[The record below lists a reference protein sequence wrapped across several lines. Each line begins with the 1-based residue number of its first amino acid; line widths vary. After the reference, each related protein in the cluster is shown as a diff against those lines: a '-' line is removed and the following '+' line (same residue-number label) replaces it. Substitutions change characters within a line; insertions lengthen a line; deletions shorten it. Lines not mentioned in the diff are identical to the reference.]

1 MRIKDNSKLSAY
13 LLIAALSSEP
23 VIMQIKA
30 KRFTQDIIDS
40 LGDRLGE
47 IILPIPKDCE
57 LKEKI
62 TQIVKRSIDDRIEA
76 RELARQACVELVS

>member
-1 MRIKDNSKLSAY
+1 
-13 LLIAALSSEP
+13 LSSEP
-23 VIMQIKA
+23 VMMQIKA

-47 IILPIPKDCE
+47 IILPIPQDYE
-57 LKEKI
+57 LKERI

-76 RELARQACVELVS
+76 RELARQACIELVK